1 MIDLSIVVPTVRP
14 GYWKQIYDTIENSA
28 HPYSYEMIFVGPYVD
43 EIPAL
48 PDIKTI
54 KEFGC
59 PSRCVQIGVLA
70 AIGRYMTWGSDDALY
85 EPLALGE
92 CVALLDEKKIVTEE
106 TNGGD
111 IVLLQYIEGFNNN
124 PSLFADGEN
133 NPHYRGPHPE
143 LKLGYYHA
151 HFHDDLRLDGIDL
164 NARVVG
170 QGVLATSRFK
180 QLGGFDCRMQHINMS
195 CFDFSLRL
203 EKDAGKVFV
212 SPSLVMKADFEPNN
226 IVHQVM
232 HKVDGPLFK
241 SIYSTVEGAKARP
254 AVIDYNN
261 WMQADPVWD
270 LRWHVVK
277 K

>member
-1 MIDLSIVVPTVRP
+1 MIDLSIIVPTVRP
-14 GYWKQIYDTIENSA
+14 GKWKEVYDTFECSV
-28 HPYSYEMIFVGPYVD
+28 HQHSYEVIFVGPYVD
-43 EIPAL
+43 EIPPL
-48 PDIKTI
+48 PDVKTI

-59 PSRCVQIGVLA
+59 PSRCVQIAVLVA
-70 AIGRYMTWGSDDALY
+70 SGKYMTWGSDDSLY

-92 CVALLDEKKIVTEE
+92 CIELLDSVGAK
-106 TNGGD
+106 TNTRD
-111 IVLLQYIEGFNNN
+111 VVLLQYIEGFNNN
-124 PSLFADGEN
+124 PTLFADGEK

-151 HFHDDLRLDGIDL
+151 HFHDDMRLDGIDL
-164 NARVVG
+164 NTRIVG

-180 QLGGFDCRMQHINMS
+180 ELGGFDCRMQHINMS

-203 EKDAGKVFV
+203 EKDGGKVFV

-226 IVHQVM
+226 IVHKVM
-232 HKVDGPLFK
+232 HEVDGPLFK
-241 SIYSTVEGAKARP
+241 SIYSTVEGAKNRSAI
-254 AVIDYNN
+254 IDYNN

-270 LRWHVVK
+270 RRWNVVK